1 MTINIYSTLHE
12 GQLLEA
18 FNMLQTKIDSLAD
31 WQLHDDLDSAR
42 GTYFT
47 MLSFI
52 VNGME
57 DPMAGKIRQGII
69 QQAYSINDRA
79 NIAIRLR
86 KTPNDK
92 YCQTLKQCSV
102 ETFNTTALQTAIA
115 TTDTQLRQLDANP
128 PARESK
134 EQHEREALIAQH
146 DTLMQQMFNHTWT
159 SSVWTTSTYNQYTDI
174 IADTDISTADRAL
187 VISAVT
193 MSAFELFD
201 PQKLMLLMDAY
212 LMSEADITGRAL
224 VGLLMLIIR
233 YDKRLKHYP
242 AITSR
247 FDLYTENQQFITDCY
262 QTLIAL
268 QYSKMTDT
276 VSAKIAN
283 DIMPAILKSA
293 RFKKSSIIE
302 LNAELNKNG
311 ENPEWLSDPKDD
323 SMAEE
328 KIRQM
333 TEMQMDGADV
343 YLSSF
348 RHLKGFK
355 FFSQLHHWLSIFSY
369 NYPEV
374 YATRNSL
381 KAETLNIVSTLLQT
395 APFCDSDKFSFISM
409 LGSIPTNGHDII
421 ASQIQSQF
429 EEADM
434 GDILERHKPRQRS
447 MKGVIRAYIADLY
460 RVFKLYPYHS
470 QMFDPFNKQLNN
482 FSPLYTQTLSPLL
495 EHTDQLMSMAEF
507 MMRKGLYNDA
517 LQLFLYLNPAEREAD
532 ANIWQKIGFCQ
543 QKMGQTEAALDT
555 YLKAYDLQPQSKWN
569 IQHIAQTAFDSKN
582 FDTAL
587 KFIDLVLEG
596 DANNTRWLSRKA
608 ECLFAK
614 AQYTESLPVLYQMAY
629 IDEQSERTK
638 EMLAWGLLM
647 SGRTDKAEKVFTDL
661 KTESPSV
668 KNITALAHM
677 QLILGNT
684 TQATTLYRQAFDAA
698 NDEDEFN
705 QQFWSWKDYF
715 AHLGLDA
722 GKMQI
727 INDAIRLAGSYP
739 SSHTETITQPSQTT
753 TDDK

>member
-1 MTINIYSTLHE
+1 MNINIYSTLHE

-18 FNMLQTKIDSLAD
+18 FNMLQTKISSLAD
-31 WQLHDDLDSAR
+31 WQLQEDLESAR
-42 GTYFT
+42 NTYST
-47 MLSFI
+47 MLAVI
-52 VNGME
+52 ADGIQ

-69 QQAYSINDRA
+69 RQAYSINDRA

-92 YCQTLKQCSV
+92 YCQTLKQCAV
-102 ETFNTTALQTAIA
+102 DTFNITALQTAIE
-115 TTDTQLRQLDANP
+115 TTDTQLRQLDTNP
-128 PARESK
+128 PARESI
-134 EQHEREALIAQH
+134 EQHERETLIAQH
-146 DTLMQQMFNHTWT
+146 DTLMAQMFNHTWT
-159 SSVWTTSTYNQYTDI
+159 STLWTTSTYNQYTDI
-174 IADTDISTADRAL
+174 ISDTDISTHDRAL

-193 MSAFELFD
+193 MSMFELFD

-212 LMSEADITGRAL
+212 LMSEPDITGRAL
-224 VGLLMLIIR
+224 VGIIMLIIR

-247 FDLYTENQQFITDCY
+247 FDLYTENQQFINDCY
-262 QTLIAL
+262 QALIAL

-323 SMAEE
+323 SRAEE

-374 YATRNSL
+374 YATRNTL
-381 KAETLNIVSTLLQT
+381 KPETFNIVSTLLQT

-409 LGSIPTNGHDII
+409 IDSIPATGHDII

-434 GDILERHKPRQRS
+434 SDILERHKPRERS

-460 RVFKLYPYHS
+460 RVFKVYPYHN

-482 FSPLYTQTLSPLL
+482 FSPLYTQTLKPLL
-495 EHTDQLMSMAEF
+495 AHTDQLMSLAEF
-507 MMRKGLYNDA
+507 MMRKGLYGDA
-517 LQLFLYLNPAEREAD
+517 LQLFIYMNPAEREAD

-543 QKMGQTEAALDT
+543 QKMGQTEAALET
-555 YLKAYDLQPQSKWN
+555 YLKAYELQPQSKWN
-569 IQHIAQTAFDSKN
+569 IQHIAQTAFDSHN

-587 KFIDLVLEG
+587 KFIDYILEG
-596 DANNTRWLSRKA
+596 DADNTRWLSRKA

-614 AQYTESLPVLYQMAY
+614 EQYAESLPVLYQMAY

-647 SGRTDKAEKVFTDL
+647 SGRTDKAEKIYTEL
-661 KTESPSV
+661 KTGQPSV
-668 KNITALAHM
+668 KNLTALANI
-677 QLILGNT
+677 QLILGNAA
-684 TQATTLYRQAFDAA
+684 QSMMLYRQAFDAA
-698 NDEDEFN
+698 NDEEEFN

-715 AHLGLDA
+715 PHLGLDA
-722 GKMQI
+722 DKMQI
-727 INDAIRLAGSYP
+727 INDAIRLTGSYTP
-739 SSHTETITQPSQTT
+739 SPRDINQQTSQSP